1 MSYCILWINLW
12 YILYMKL
19 PFGKDLVSWCAES
32 QLSLSLLQ
40 QRSLL
45 RSGSLLVSLIT
56 KNSLFI
62 HTIKHKQLLPEIT
75 ISNSNVR
82 CLIVVIWK
90 LRYLNN
96 NSFFASQGNPRI
108 LWDGNSHYRV
118 HNCPPLTSVLSQMN
132 PMHDILSYICGIIFN
147 IILSSAPNIPSGLS
161 PHNFTPTFYA
171 NFTSLCSPHCQISKI
186 LSVLETCLTLHH

>member
-1 MSYCILWINLW
+1 MIRTVHETSIWQRSGVI
-12 YILYMKL
+12 
-19 PFGKDLVSWCAES
+19 WCAES
-32 QLSLSLLQ
+32 QLSLSLPQ

-82 CLIVVIWK
+82 CLSVVIWK
-90 LRYLNN
+90 LQYQNN
-96 NSFFASQGNPRI
+96 NSLSASLGNPRI

-118 HNCPPLTSVLSQMN
+118 HNCSPLASILSQMN
-132 PMHDILSYICGIIFN
+132 PMHILSHTCIIVFN
-147 IILSSAPNIPSGLS
+147 IILSSASNIPSGLS
-161 PHNFTPTFYA
+161 PHICMPTFHA
-171 NFTSLCSPHCQISKI
+171 NFTSPLCLPPFQISKI
-186 LSVLETCLTLHH
+186 LSVLCASQ

>member
-1 MSYCILWINLW
+1 MSYCTLWINLW

-40 QRSLL
+40 WRSLL

-96 NSFFASQGNPRI
+96 NSTMLVKEIPVFCGMGILTTVFTTVHRLPLFLARWIQCTTFYLIYVASF
-108 LWDGNSHYRV
+108 L
-118 HNCPPLTSVLSQMN
+118 
-132 PMHDILSYICGIIFN
+132 ILSYHLHLIFQVDWPLTIAN
-147 IILSSAPNIPSGLS
+147 RHSMRILLL
-161 PHNFTPTFYA
+161 
-171 NFTSLCSPHCQISKI
+171 LCACHLAI
-186 LSVLETCLTLHH
+186 

>member
-1 MSYCILWINLW
+1 MCRE
-12 YILYMKL
+12 
-19 PFGKDLVSWCAES
+19 PAV
-32 QLSLSLLQ
+32 SLSLPQ

-82 CLIVVIWK
+82 CLSVVIWK
-90 LRYLNN
+90 LRYQNNN
-96 NSFFASQGNPRI
+96 NSFSASRGNPRI

-118 HNCPPLTSVLSQMN
+118 HNCPPLASILSQIN
-132 PMHDILSYICGIIFN
+132 PMHDILSHICNIVFN

-161 PHNFTPTFYA
+161 RHICTPTFCS
-171 NFTSLCSPHCQISKI
+171 NFTSP
-186 LSVLETCLTLHH
+186 VLVTTPK